1 MKSMLISTKLKRME
15 RKFRNLFEW
24 KSPMM
29 AYISFTKTQ
38 LPYGWLGNMFA
49 APITYQ
55 SQIWLTSEAL
65 FQALRFDD
73 VTIREMIRND
83 KSPMGA
89 KMVAKKYM
97 TKSVVE
103 PMSMEDID
111 NMRLCLRI
119 KFDQHSDLRDKL
131 LTTGDHIIF
140 EDVSE
145 RPKTTRNRFWGA
157 VKTDGKL
164 DGNNM
169 LGKLLMELRVEIKNE
184 DGFLP

>member
-1 MKSMLISTKLKRME
+1 
-15 RKFRNLFEW
+15 
-24 KSPMM
+24 M
-29 AYISFTKTQ
+29 ADISFTKTE

-55 SQIWLTSEAL
+55 GQIWLTSEAL
-65 FQALRFDD
+65 FQALRFEDA
-73 VTIREMIRND
+73 TIREMIRND

-119 KFDQHSDLRDKL
+119 KFDQHRDLRDKL
-131 LTTGDHIIF
+131 LKTWDHIIF
-140 EDVSE
+140 EDVSA
-145 RPKTTRNRFWGA
+145 RNKARHKFWGA

>member
-1 MKSMLISTKLKRME
+1 
-15 RKFRNLFEW
+15 
-24 KSPMM
+24 MM
-29 AYISFTKTQ
+29 AYISFTKTE

-55 SQIWLTSEAL
+55 GQIWRTSEAL
-65 FQALRFDD
+65 FQAIRFED
-73 VTIREMIRND
+73 VTIREMIRNE
-83 KSPMGA
+83 KSPMAA
-89 KMVAKKYM
+89 KMVAKRKEYT
-97 TKSVVE
+97 TKRVVE

-119 KFDQHSDLRDKL
+119 KFDQHRDLRDKL
-131 LTTGDHIIF
+131 LKTWDHIIF
-140 EDVSE
+140 EDVSA
-145 RPKTTRNRFWGA
+145 RNRARQKFWGA

-169 LGKLLMELRVEIKNE
+169 LGKLLMELRVELKNK

>member
-1 MKSMLISTKLKRME
+1 
-15 RKFRNLFEW
+15 
-24 KSPMM
+24 MM
-29 AYISFTKTQ
+29 AYISFTKTE

-55 SQIWLTSEAL
+55 GQIWRTSEAL
-65 FQALRFDD
+65 FQALRFEDL
-73 VTIREMIRND
+73 TIREMIRND

-89 KMVAKKYM
+89 KLVAKRKEYK
-97 TKSVVE
+97 TKRVVE

-119 KFDQHSDLRDKL
+119 KFDQHPDLREKL
-131 LTTGDHIIF
+131 LKTGDHIIF
-140 EDVSE
+140 ENISA
-145 RPKTTRNRFWGA
+145 RPKTPRNKFWGA
-157 VKTDGKL
+157 VKNAGKL

>member
-1 MKSMLISTKLKRME
+1 
-15 RKFRNLFEW
+15 
-24 KSPMM
+24 M
-29 AYISFTKTQ
+29 AYISFTKTK

-55 SQIWLTSEAL
+55 DQIWHTSEAL
-65 FQALRFDD
+65 FQALRFED
-73 VTIREMIRND
+73 VTIREMIRNK
-83 KSPMGA
+83 KSPMSA

-97 TKSVVE
+97 TKGVVE

-119 KFDQHSDLRDKL
+119 KFDQHRDLSDKL
-131 LTTGDHIIF
+131 VKTGDHIIF
-140 EDVSE
+140 EDISA
-145 RPKTTRNRFWGA
+145 RPKTIRNRFWGA
-157 VKTDGKL
+157 VKTDGNT

-169 LGKLLMELRVEIKNE
+169 LGNLLMELREEIKNE